1 MQISTRSRLALRV
14 TTYGVLIF
22 LYLPL
27 FLIFVLSFNTANS
40 LTWPPRGF
48 STRWWS
54 TILDVESAREALI
67 SSTRLALIA
76 MVVSVV
82 LGSMLSFA
90 LHRFEFFG
98 KNSLSFLAVL
108 PIALPGIVTGVA
120 LRNTFVRFG
129 LDLGFISVIA
139 GHTTFCI
146 VVVHNNVVARLRRIS
161 PNLREASADLGANSL
176 QTFRLITW
184 PLVRSSVF
192 AGAIL
197 AFALSF
203 DEVVVT
209 TFTAGAGFQTL
220 PQWILNNF
228 SRPNVLP
235 YVTVV
240 ATIVMVISL
249 PIAWCMHLAVCHI
262 YEVITEV
269 SQKTRLLR

>member
-1 MQISTRSRLALRV
+1 MQITRRSQLALRV
-14 TTYGVLIF
+14 ATYAVLVF

-27 FLIFVLSFNTANS
+27 VLIFILSFNNTNS
-40 LTWPPRGF
+40 LTWPPQGF

-54 TILDVESAREALI
+54 TFLDVESAREALI

-76 MVVSVV
+76 MTISVV

-90 LHRFEFFG
+90 LQRFEFFG

-129 LDLGFISVIA
+129 LDLGFVSVIA

-176 QTFRLITW
+176 QTFRLISW

-249 PIAWCMHLAVCHI
+249 PIAWLA
-262 YEVITEV
+262 
-269 SQKTRLLR
+269 QRLSDPPNDKLV

>member
-1 MQISTRSRLALRV
+1 MQISARSRFSLRA
-14 TTYGVLIF
+14 TTYGVLVM
-22 LYLPL
+22 LYTPL
-27 FLIFVLSFNTANS
+27 LLIFILSFNTASS

-54 TILDVESAREALI
+54 TFLDVESARDALS

-76 MVVSVV
+76 MVIAVV

-90 LHRFEFFG
+90 LQRFEFFG

-176 QTFRLITW
+176 QTFRFVTW

-209 TFTAGAGFQTL
+209 TFTAGAGIQTL

-249 PIAWCMHLAVCHI
+249 PIAWLA
-262 YEVITEV
+262 
-269 SQKTRLLR
+269 QRLADPPNDKLV

>member
-1 MQISTRSRLALRV
+1 MQITRRSQLALRV
-14 TTYGVLIF
+14 ATYAVLVF

-27 FLIFVLSFNTANS
+27 VLIFILSFNNTNS
-40 LTWPPRGF
+40 LTWPPQGF

-54 TILDVESAREALI
+54 TFLDVESAREALI

-76 MVVSVV
+76 MTISVV

-90 LHRFEFFG
+90 LQRFEFFG

-129 LDLGFISVIA
+129 LDLGFVSVIA

-249 PIAWCMHLAVCHI
+249 PIAWLA
-262 YEVITEV
+262 
-269 SQKTRLLR
+269 QLLSDPPNDKLV

>member
-1 MQISTRSRLALRV
+1 MQISKRSQISLRA
-14 TTYGVLIF
+14 TTYGVLVM
-22 LYLPL
+22 LYTPL
-27 FLIFVLSFNTANS
+27 ILIFILSFNTANS

-54 TILDVESAREALI
+54 TFLEVESARDALS

-76 MVVSVV
+76 MVIAVV

-90 LHRFEFFG
+90 LQRFEFFG

-161 PNLREASADLGANSL
+161 PNLREASSDLGANSL
-176 QTFRLITW
+176 QTFRFVTW

-209 TFTAGAGFQTL
+209 TFTAGAGIQTL

-249 PIAWCMHLAVCHI
+249 PIAWLA
-262 YEVITEV
+262 
-269 SQKTRLLR
+269 QRLADPPNDKLV

>member
-1 MQISTRSRLALRV
+1 MQISKRSQLALRA
-14 TTYGVLIF
+14 TTYGVLLF

-27 FLIFVLSFNTANS
+27 VLIFVLSFNTANS

-54 TILDVESAREALI
+54 TILDVESARDALI
-67 SSTRLALIA
+67 SSTKLAMIA
-76 MVVSVV
+76 MVIAVA

-90 LHRFEFFG
+90 LQRFEFFG

-161 PNLREASADLGANSL
+161 PNLREASVDLGANSM
-176 QTFRLITW
+176 QTFCLITW

-209 TFTAGAGFQTL
+209 TFTAGAGIQTL

-240 ATIVMVISL
+240 ATIVMLISL
-249 PIAWCMHLAVCHI
+249 PIAWLA
-262 YEVITEV
+262 
-269 SQKTRLLR
+269 QRLSDGQNDRLV

>member
-1 MQISTRSRLALRV
+1 MQISMRSRFALRV

-54 TILDVESAREALI
+54 TFLDVESAREALI

-90 LHRFEFFG
+90 LQRFEFFG

-146 VVVHNNVVARLRRIS
+146 VVVYNNVVARLRRIS

-240 ATIVMVISL
+240 ATIVMIISL
-249 PIAWCMHLAVCHI
+249 PIAWLA
-262 YEVITEV
+262 
-269 SQKTRLLR
+269 QRLSDPPNDKLV

>member
-1 MQISTRSRLALRV
+1 MQISKRSQISLRA
-14 TTYGVLIF
+14 TTYGVLVM
-22 LYLPL
+22 LYTPL
-27 FLIFVLSFNTANS
+27 LLIFILSFNTASS

-54 TILDVESAREALI
+54 TFLEVESARDALS
-67 SSTRLALIA
+67 SSTRLALIT
-76 MVVSVV
+76 MVIAVV

-90 LHRFEFFG
+90 LQRFEFFG

-146 VVVHNNVVARLRRIS
+146 VVVHNDVVARLRRIS

-176 QTFRLITW
+176 QTFRFVTW

-209 TFTAGAGFQTL
+209 TFTAGAGIQTL

-249 PIAWCMHLAVCHI
+249 PIAWLA
-262 YEVITEV
+262 
-269 SQKTRLLR
+269 QRLADPPNDKVV

>member
-1 MQISTRSRLALRV
+1 MQITRRSQLALRV
-14 TTYGVLIF
+14 ATYAVLVF

-27 FLIFVLSFNTANS
+27 VLIFILSFNNTNS
-40 LTWPPRGF
+40 LTWPPQGF
-48 STRWWS
+48 STRWWL
-54 TILDVESAREALI
+54 TFLDVESAREALI

-76 MVVSVV
+76 MTISVV

-90 LHRFEFFG
+90 LQRFEFFG

-129 LDLGFISVIA
+129 LDLGFVSVIA

-249 PIAWCMHLAVCHI
+249 PIAWLA
-262 YEVITEV
+262 
-269 SQKTRLLR
+269 QRLSDPPNDKLV

>member
-1 MQISTRSRLALRV
+1 MQISKRSQISLRA
-14 TTYGVLIF
+14 TTYGVLAM
-22 LYLPL
+22 LYIPL
-27 FLIFVLSFNTANS
+27 ILIFILSFNTANS

-54 TILDVESAREALI
+54 TFLEVESARDALS

-76 MVVSVV
+76 MVIAVV

-90 LHRFEFFG
+90 LQRFEFFG

-176 QTFRLITW
+176 QTFRFVTW

-209 TFTAGAGFQTL
+209 TFTAGAGIQTL

-249 PIAWCMHLAVCHI
+249 PIAWLA
-262 YEVITEV
+262 
-269 SQKTRLLR
+269 QRLADPPNDKLV

>member
-1 MQISTRSRLALRV
+1 MQISSRSRISLRA
-14 TTYGVLIF
+14 TTYGLLFLLYMPLLLIF
-22 LYLPL
+22 
-27 FLIFVLSFNTANS
+27 ILSFNTASS

-54 TILDVESAREALI
+54 TFLDVESARAALI

-76 MVVSVV
+76 MAIAIV

-90 LHRFEFFG
+90 LQRFEFFG

-209 TFTAGAGFQTL
+209 TFTAGAGIQTL

-240 ATIVMVISL
+240 ATIVMIISL
-249 PIAWCMHLAVCHI
+249 PIAWLA
-262 YEVITEV
+262 
-269 SQKTRLLR
+269 QRLADPPNDKLV

>member
-1 MQISTRSRLALRV
+1 MQISKRSHFALRA
-14 TTYGVLIF
+14 TTYVVLAF

-27 FLIFVLSFNTANS
+27 VLIFILSFNTANS
-40 LTWPPRGF
+40 LTWPPKGF
-48 STRWWS
+48 STHWWS
-54 TILDVESAREALI
+54 TFLDVESARDALI

-76 MVVSVV
+76 MLIAVV

-90 LHRFEFFG
+90 LQRFEFFG

-120 LRNTFVRFG
+120 LRNTFIRFG

-240 ATIVMVISL
+240 ATIVMIISL
-249 PIAWCMHLAVCHI
+249 PIAWLA
-262 YEVITEV
+262 
-269 SQKTRLLR
+269 QRLSDPPNEKLV